1 RDRGALFDARNWRT
15 LRRPLTGE
23 SPEQQKAVRAAMV
36 GARTLR
42 RSGPRKLAPEF
53 RSEQTEPVPT
63 VSACSSVAAGS
74 IVSRRLAGRGQN
86 AQEWRSVE
94 AEEQEGRERQAA
106 LQQALRREVNE
117 RRWGGRSEAEVV
129 ELVCECSEP
138 SCDEVVLLS
147 CDEYEFIRRVPI
159 RLIVRPD
166 HVQ

>member
-1 RDRGALFDARNWRT
+1 
-15 LRRPLTGE
+15 
-23 SPEQQKAVRAAMV
+23 M
-36 GARTLR
+36 
-42 RSGPRKLAPEF
+42 
-53 RSEQTEPVPT
+53 
-63 VSACSSVAAGS
+63 
-74 IVSRRLAGRGQN
+74 
-86 AQEWRSVE
+86 E

-159 RLIVRPD
+159 RLIVRPRSRAAR
-166 HVQ
+166 